1 MKLIADA
8 MLGSLARWLRV
19 LGLDV
24 VYDPALDDAAL
35 VERAVVEGRLI
46 LTRDRK
52 LTERRLARRHLLV
65 RSDRLEEQ
73 LIQVVG
79 ELGLT
84 PEATAVHSRCL
95 RCNSPLVQLAAE
107 EARSRVPP
115 HVALTQ
121 KLFRTCP
128 DCGRV
133 YWRATH
139 VERMRRRLAA
149 MGLPLRP
156 A

>member
-24 VYDPALDDAAL
+24 AYDPRLDDAAL
-35 VERAVVEGRLI
+35 VERAVAEDRLI

-52 LTERRLARRHLLV
+52 LVERRRARRHVLI
-65 RSDRLEEQ
+65 RSDTLEEQ
-73 LIQVVG
+73 LHQVMKELDFTPVG
-79 ELGLT
+79 
-84 PEATAVHSRCL
+84 AAAHSRCL
-95 RCNSPLVQLAAE
+95 RCNTRLEPLSAAE
-107 EARSRVPP
+107 ASTRVPRY
-115 HVALTQ
+115 VALTQ
-121 KLFRTCP
+121 KQFHVCP

-133 YWRATH
+133 YWAATH
-139 VERMRRRLAA
+139 VARMRERLVAL
-149 MGLPLRP
+149 GLPLRP